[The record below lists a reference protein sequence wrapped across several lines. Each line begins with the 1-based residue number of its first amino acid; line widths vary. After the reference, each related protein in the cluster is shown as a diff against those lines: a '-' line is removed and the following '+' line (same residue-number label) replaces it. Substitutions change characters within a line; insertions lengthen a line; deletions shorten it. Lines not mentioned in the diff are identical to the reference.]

1 MKVRKWKAVF
11 YVVLGMLVLMCS
23 QNVVKASG
31 STEEML
37 TLNPDKTYLIYAA
50 LDAEGNPLQE
60 KSEALYDDG
69 GTVSWIK
76 HGNYN
81 GSESF
86 QWKFT
91 PVEGKEKAYYV
102 KSLSSVKGQKPYS
115 WSGTGTTLEDVMY
128 LTGKPEGQSGYV
140 FHLKNK
146 DGNKYTVSIQSL
158 ENSKYVQ
165 AHSTGYAILG
175 ESENLWCIEE
185 VVQAGTGSTLW
196 TSKGAVDPYRI
207 PAMTTANNGNLL
219 AVADYRYKNNQDLGI
234 YPNTFPFAHRIDI
247 VMKRSS
253 DNGANWND
261 SRNLTISY
269 SKEGTSASD
278 LAIGFGDAA
287 IVADRD
293 SNDVLLLCA
302 SGGNGYVSDKR
313 IESSYMRSSNN
324 GETFSAP
331 QNFQDKI
338 YALNENWKGFF
349 FASGRVMQSRYVKLG
364 EYYRIY
370 SAILARE
377 GDISTNANYVVYSD
391 DFGETWKVLGGVAAS
406 PVPGG
411 DEAKVEELPDGS
423 VLISSRTQGGR
434 YYNIFKYAAKE
445 QQNKEYSLGTWGSKA
460 KAQMGWAD
468 ACNGEILVVYAKNKE
483 TNAYEYLALQSLPTD
498 DTAKGNARRDVR
510 IFYKTVNQNDSNPA
524 AFAGGWRIEDSW
536 LVKKGWGGYSTMCVQ
551 KDGTLGFLYEDG
563 YANWAYNISYMDYS
577 LETITGG
584 KYEMAFEGIGSAAV
598 PYVVATR
605 EQAEAVANVYNKEG
619 VHWHFTGEALNYAN
633 QEGIAGSIE

>member
-1 MKVRKWKAVF
+1 
-11 YVVLGMLVLMCS
+11 
-23 QNVVKASG
+23 
-31 STEEML
+31 
-37 TLNPDKTYLIYAA
+37 
-50 LDAEGNPLQE
+50 
-60 KSEALYDDG
+60 
-69 GTVSWIK
+69 
-76 HGNYN
+76 
-81 GSESF
+81 
-86 QWKFT
+86 
-91 PVEGKEKAYYV
+91 
-102 KSLSSVKGQKPYS
+102 
-115 WSGTGTTLEDVMY
+115 MY

-185 VVQAGTGSTLW
+185 VVQAGTASTLW

-261 SRNLTISY
+261 SRNLTVSY

-293 SNDVLLLCA
+293 SDDVLLLCA